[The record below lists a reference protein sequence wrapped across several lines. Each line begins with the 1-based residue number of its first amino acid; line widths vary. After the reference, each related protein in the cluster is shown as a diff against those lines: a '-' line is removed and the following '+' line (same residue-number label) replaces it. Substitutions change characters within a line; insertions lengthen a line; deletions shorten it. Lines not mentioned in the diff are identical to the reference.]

1 MYLIEYIAMSSSG
14 ERPVLLSELALGSTP
29 EEAKDHADTR
39 LPILR
44 EKYGAQ
50 GYRILNKNNECIAI
64 GPVGFLDA

>member
-39 LPILR
+39 LPISQR
-44 EKYGAQ
+44 EIWRAGISHLEQK
-50 GYRILNKNNECIAI
+50 
-64 GPVGFLDA
+64 